1 MAIVVSWINDEAV
14 FQVILIISAV
24 SLVNDKTV
32 CNIVLQISVV
42 SVLSDGTIFVL
53 SFKSV

>member
-14 FQVILIISAV
+14 FQVILTISAV